1 MMLSI
6 ARRVKTAPASMSS
19 LVSYSVLLAAF
30 VLFSAAGCEDERL
43 VPTPTPLVTEI
54 IVVVTATPAPTA
66 AQTPRSTHTSTATYK
81 SIETKK
87 QGEKN
92 ER

>member
-19 LVSYSVLLAAF
+19 LVSCSMLLPAF
-30 VLFSAAGCEDERL
+30 VLFSASGCEDEPL
-43 VPTPTPLVTEI
+43 VPTATPLVTEI

-66 AQTPRSTHTSTATYK
+66 TQTPRSTHTSTATYK

-87 QGEKN
+87 QVEKN